1 MKKITLIGLSV
12 ALAATITSAIV
23 VAGSLAS
30 LRGTAAITEPS
41 VTPLKARVI
50 NDKENI
56 ERTFEEQPPVVPHK
70 TDKYT
75 VNLRENKCLDCH
87 SKETAKE
94 KEASEVSE
102 SHYETR
108 DGKKLG
114 NLAARRYFCEQCHVP
129 QVDAPPLIENVFE
142 GYKLSKSQ

>member
-1 MKKITLIGLSV
+1 MKKVTIIGLTI
-12 ALAATITSAIV
+12 AWAAIGTSAFV
-23 VAGSLAS
+23 AAGSLAS
-30 LRGTAAITEPS
+30 LRGATGITEAS
-41 VTPLKARVI
+41 LTPLKARVI

-56 ERTFEEQPPVVPHK
+56 DRTFEEQPPVIPHK
-70 TDKYT
+70 TEKYG

-108 DGKKLG
+108 DGKKLDT
-114 NLAARRYFCEQCHVP
+114 LAARRYFCEQCHVP
-129 QVDAPPLIENVFE
+129 QVDAPPLIENEFK
-142 GYKLSKSQ
+142 GYKLSKSH